1 MLSTRVIPVLL
12 LKGKGL
18 IKTVQ
23 FKRPVYVGDPIN
35 AVKVFND
42 KEVDELIFL
51 DVLASKKGLPP
62 DYKIIEAIASE
73 CFMPVCYGGGIS
85 SLEQIKKIL
94 NLGIEKVSLNHVAL
108 EKAELIKNAARIFG
122 SQSIVV
128 SLDVKKKRL
137 GSQKIFSH
145 SLGKT
150 TSLDPIEYAKSMEKL
165 GAGELL
171 INSVDRDGTMS
182 GYDIEL
188 IREIVSNV
196 NIPVI
201 ACGGAGK
208 LSHFQE
214 VINNSNVAA
223 IAAGSMFVFHG
234 RHKAVLL
241 SYPDQEELKKYIT

>member
-12 LKGKGL
+12 LSGKGL

-23 FKRPVYVGDPIN
+23 FKSPVYIGDPLN

-51 DVLASKKGLPP
+51 DILASKKNLPP
-62 DYKIIEAIASE
+62 DYKLIEAIASE

-85 SLEQIKKIL
+85 SIEQIKRIL
-94 NLGIEKVSLNHVAL
+94 SLGIEKVSLNNQVL
-108 EKAELIKNAARIFG
+108 NNSNLIKEAAAVFG

-128 SLDVKKKRL
+128 SIDVKKKIIGTRKVFL
-137 GSQKIFSH
+137 HFS
-145 SLGKT
+145 GKT
-150 TSLDPIEYAKSMEKL
+150 TSLDPLEYARKMEEC

-171 INSVDRDGTMS
+171 ITSVDRDGTMT
-182 GYDIEL
+182 GFDIDL
-188 IREIVSNV
+188 MKSIVANV

-201 ACGGAGK
+201 ACGGAGNLEHLQAVK
-208 LSHFQE
+208 KE
-214 VINNSNVAA
+214 ANVAA

-241 SYPDQEELKKYIT
+241 NYPEQEELKKYLM

>member
-1 MLSTRVIPVLL
+1 MLSTRIIPVLL

-18 IKTVQ
+18 VKTVQ

-51 DVLASKKGLPP
+51 DVLASKKGLSPN
-62 DYKIIEAIASE
+62 YKVIEAIASE

-94 NLGIEKVSLNHVAL
+94 NLGIEKVSLNHAAFDNSDIIKDAAL
-108 EKAELIKNAARIFG
+108 MFG

-128 SLDVKKKRL
+128 SLDVKKKKS
-137 GSQKIFSH
+137 GSYKIFSH
-145 SLGKT
+145 SSGKT
-150 TSLDPIEYAKSMEKL
+150 TSLDPLEYAKGMEKL

-171 INSVDRDGTMS
+171 LNSVDRDGTMS

-201 ACGGAGK
+201 ACGGAGE
-208 LSHFQE
+208 LAHFQE
-214 VINNSNVAA
+214 VKNKTNVAA

-241 SYPDQEELKKYIT
+241 SYPGQEELNKYII

>member
-12 LKGKGL
+12 LSGKGL
-18 IKTVQ
+18 IKTIQ
-23 FKRPVYVGDPIN
+23 FKRPVYIGDPLN

-51 DVLASKKGLPP
+51 DILASKKMLPP
-62 DYKIIEAIASE
+62 DYKLIEAIASE

-85 SLEQIKKIL
+85 SIEQIKRIL
-94 NLGIEKVSLNHVAL
+94 SLGVEKVSLNYQVL
-108 EKAELIKNAARIFG
+108 NNPDLIKEAASMFG

-128 SLDVKKKRL
+128 SIDVKKRINGNRKVY
-137 GSQKIFSH
+137 SH
-145 SLGKT
+145 SSEKI
-150 TSLDPIEYAKSMEKL
+150 TSYDPLDLAQKMEKY

-182 GYDIEL
+182 GFDIDL
-188 IREIVSNV
+188 IKEIVANV

-201 ACGGAGK
+201 ACGGAGELK
-208 LSHFQE
+208 HLQT
-214 VINNSNVAA
+214 VKKDTNVAA

-234 RHKAVLL
+234 KHKAVLL
-241 SYPDQEELKKYIT
+241 NYPEQEELKKYLM

>member
-18 IKTVQ
+18 VKSVK
-23 FKRPVYVGDPIN
+23 FKKPVYVGDPIN

-51 DVLASKKGLPP
+51 DILASKKGLTP
-62 DYKIIEAIASE
+62 DYKLIEAIASE

-85 SLEQIKKIL
+85 SLEQIQKIL
-94 NLGIEKVSLNHVAL
+94 NLGIEKVSLNHTAL
-108 EKAELIKNAARIFG
+108 EKSELIKDAAYMFG

-128 SLDVKKKRL
+128 SLDVKKGKF

-145 SLGKT
+145 FSGKT
-150 TSLDPIEYAKSMEKL
+150 TALDPLEYAKSMEKL

-188 IREIVSNV
+188 MKEIVVNV

-208 LSHFQE
+208 LAHFQE
-214 VINNSNVAA
+214 VTNKTNVAA

-234 RHKAVLL
+234 RHKAVLP
-241 SYPDQEELKKYIT
+241 SYPDQEELKKYII